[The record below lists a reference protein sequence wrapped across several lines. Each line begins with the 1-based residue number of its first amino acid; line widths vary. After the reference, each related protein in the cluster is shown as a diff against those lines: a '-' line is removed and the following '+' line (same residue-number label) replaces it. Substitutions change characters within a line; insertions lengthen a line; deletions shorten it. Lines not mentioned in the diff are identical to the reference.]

1 MDLATSRD
9 NTPCFKQPAFFDEF
23 SGLLALLQ
31 SYLENYVGT
40 VMAVEVVAVKGA
52 YVDLKSVTQRKTTSG
67 EIVENPVYHN
77 IPVMSIIGADTEISI
92 NVAVGNKGLLIAN
105 KWDVSNYK
113 KTHIESPVGSA
124 RTFDFSN
131 GFFLPLDFGNVFDG
145 IQLKKGNSSLQI
157 TENSVSIT
165 TTTANITAEAVN
177 LGGDSGVGVARI
189 GDSVDL
195 NTGKIT
201 TGSSIVKAL

>member
-9 NTPCFKQPAFFDEF
+9 NTPCFKQPAFFDGF
-23 SGLLALLQ
+23 SGLQALLQ

-40 VMAVEVVAVKGA
+40 VMAVEVIAVKGA
-52 YVDLKSVTQRKTTSG
+52 YVDLKSVTQRRTTAG
-67 EIVENPVYHN
+67 EVVKNQIYHN

-105 KWDVSNYK
+105 KWDISNYK
-113 KTHIESPVGSA
+113 KTHTESIVGSA

-131 GFFLPLDFGNVFDG
+131 GFFLPLDFGNVFNG

-165 TTTANITAEAVN
+165 TTTANITAETVN